1 MIDLQEV
8 AKKKKKKNYREVL
21 CTLSSVS
28 PIGNTLQ
35 VQDQKKLGFK
45 MKLAQLG
52 RWDNHSLFLEDPRM
66 NLHRYK
72 ANQGT
77 TIQVSCQG

>member
-45 MKLAQLG
+45 MKL
-52 RWDNHSLFLEDPRM
+52 RIPSPPTPRPSFIEC
-66 NLHRYK
+66 N
-72 ANQGT
+72 
-77 TIQVSCQG
+77 